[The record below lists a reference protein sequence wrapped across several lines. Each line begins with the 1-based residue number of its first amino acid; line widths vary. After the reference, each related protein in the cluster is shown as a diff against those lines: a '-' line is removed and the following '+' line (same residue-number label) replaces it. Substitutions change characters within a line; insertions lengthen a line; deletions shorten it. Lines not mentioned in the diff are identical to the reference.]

1 MSLLKQRPY
10 TGRSAGHGR
19 GVVAQNRLPLLWES
33 FGISVPTSTRPI
45 TRPSGVAPA
54 GWPIPRLTMLRSS
67 ATEESAMKVREKEP
81 EDQPWIETILNER
94 WGGGGQVVI
103 HGEIFVAPFLPPLVA
118 GELEGLATFLIQRSN
133 DIVLA

>member
-19 GVVAQNRLPLLWES
+19 GVVAQNRLPLLCEL

-45 TRPSGVAPA
+45 TRLSGVAPA

-67 ATEESAMKVREKEP
+67 ATEESEMKVREKEP

-94 WGGGGQVVI
+94 S
-103 HGEIFVAPFLPPLVA
+103 GEAAARSSFMVRSLSHHSYRLWLPVNWRGSRL
-118 GELEGLATFLIQRSN
+118 F
-133 DIVLA
+133 